1 MIGQTNLIS
10 QLQRQID
17 EGTLP
22 RFIIFTGD
30 KGSGKKTLA
39 REMRNM
45 LGCTTLYNIPDVKI
59 DSIRWLIQEA
69 YKTKVPSVYIILD
82 ADEMSVNAKNALL
95 KVTEEPPNKAY
106 FIMTLEDENNTLET
120 IRSRATIYSMENY
133 SKKELTDYII
143 SKYAVEATTN
153 VKNTLLLLGSTPG
166 EINTMMQMKGGV
178 CEFYNYV
185 EKVVDNI
192 ATVSGANCFKIADK
206 ISFKEDEEGYDLK
219 LFWKAFCTVCQY
231 QSTHTEDKDEVQ
243 QYTSGELLT
252 SNYIKD
258 LRLKSVNKRMLFDHW
273 ILAIRRLWM

>member
-1 MIGQTNLIS
+1 MIGQTTLIA
-10 QLQRQID
+10 QLQKQITD
-17 EGTLP
+17 GTFP
-22 RFIIFTGD
+22 RFTILTGA

-39 REMRNM
+39 EQIRSM
-45 LGCTTLYNIPDVKI
+45 LGCMVYKIADVRI
-59 DSIRWLIQEA
+59 ESIRWLIQEA
-69 YKTKVPSVYIILD
+69 YKTRVPAVYIISD

-133 SKKELTDYII
+133 TQDELVEYI
-143 SKYAVEATTN
+143 KANYAVEATTN
-153 VKNTLLLLGSTPG
+153 VMNTLLLLGSTPG
-166 EINTMMQMKGGV
+166 EINTLMQMKGGV
-178 CEFYNYV
+178 CEFYKYV
-185 EKVVDNI
+185 EKVVQNI

-206 ISFKEDEEGYDLK
+206 VAFKEDDEGYDIK

-231 QSTHTEDKDEVQ
+231 GATHTEDKEEVQ
-243 QYTSGELLT
+243 RYANGELLT

-258 LRLKSVNKRMLFDHW
+258 LKLKSVNKRMLFDHW

>member
-1 MIGQTNLIS
+1 MIGQTTLIA
-10 QLQRQID
+10 QLQKQITD
-17 EGTLP
+17 GTFP
-22 RFIIFTGD
+22 RFIILTGA

-39 REMRNM
+39 EQIRSM
-45 LGCTTLYNIPDVKI
+45 LGCMVYKIADVRI
-59 DSIRWLIQEA
+59 ESIRWLIQEA
-69 YKTKVPSVYIILD
+69 YKTRVPAVYIISD

-133 SKKELTDYII
+133 TKDELVEYI
-143 SKYAVEATTN
+143 KTNYAVEATTN
-153 VKNTLLLLGSTPG
+153 VMHTLLLLGSTPG
-166 EINTMMQMKGGV
+166 EINTLMQMKGGV
-178 CEFYNYV
+178 CEFYKYV
-185 EKVVDNI
+185 EKVVQNI

-206 ISFKEDEEGYDLK
+206 IAFKEDDEGYDIK
-219 LFWKAFCTVCQY
+219 LFWKAFCTVCEY
-231 QSTHTEDKDEVQ
+231 EATHTEDKDEVQ
-243 QYTSGELLT
+243 RYTDGELLT